1 MSESDGN
8 WGNTAVGAS
17 LTAALVAL
25 VYYGIQK
32 LVRRSRCASHTK
44 CCDLDIARS
53 ETQRG
58 KPVVNEELIL
68 EVVKRLKDAQPA
80 LKKAPEGASV
90 GLIC

>member
-1 MSESDGN
+1 MSESGES

-25 VYYGIQK
+25 VYGIQK

-44 CCDLDIARS
+44 CCDMDIARS

-58 KPVVNEELIL
+58 KPAVNEELIL
-68 EVVKRLKDAQPA
+68 EVVKRQPT
-80 LKKAPEGASV
+80 LKKAPEGAAV

>member
-25 VYYGIQK
+25 VYGIQK

-44 CCDLDIARS
+44 CCELDIARS
-53 ETQRG
+53 ETQRD
-58 KPVVNEELIL
+58 KPAVNEELIL

>member
-1 MSESDGN
+1 MSESDGQ

-25 VYYGIQK
+25 VYGIQK

-53 ETQRG
+53 ETQRD
-58 KPVVNEELIL
+58 KPAVNEEIIL
-68 EVVKRLKDAQPA
+68 EVVKRLQEGAPA